1 MENSESASTR
11 RRFLKTTATAAVLG
25 ACQTPGPRKEERPN
39 ILFFFPDQHRPDWV
53 EWNGDVPVPT
63 PNLAKLKQSG
73 VDFTN
78 AVVASPLCAP
88 SRACLASG
96 REYEHCGVIG
106 NEKNYPLDQTTYYRL
121 LRDGGYHV
129 MGCGKL
135 DLSKA
140 SYSWGVGGRGNMEA
154 WGFSDLIDNAGK
166 GDGMGSYQTDPEGP
180 KDPYYAYLDSVAPPQ
195 GRICAAD
202 FRRRRERRE
211 ELWWGD
217 STPSPLSDEHYCDNW
232 IARNGL
238 ELISRAPEGKPWHLV
253 VNFVGPHPPMDIT
266 TNMQKQYRGPDRV
279 IESFPQPN
287 DYEGPFP
294 ADQHVRLRQN
304 YAAMIEN
311 IDRWLGIY
319 VEELRKR
326 GELDNTIIVYSS
338 DHGEMLGDH
347 SLWGKSVPFQASAG
361 VPLLVSGPG
370 VRRGEQSDA
379 LVSLI
384 DVTASFLDYGGVKLP
399 DAHEGRTLRPLL
411 ESAGEDHRDYTRSA
425 LATRSRGRAPWRM
438 VQDHRYKLV
447 EGYGDGR
454 LLFDRET
461 DPWENEN
468 LAGAKPGEVERLS
481 KLFVGA

>member
-1 MENSESASTR
+1 ME
-11 RRFLKTTATAAVLG
+11 
-25 ACQTPGPRKEERPN
+25 
-39 ILFFFPDQHRPDWV
+39 
-53 EWNGDVPVPT
+53 
-63 PNLAKLKQSG
+63 
-73 VDFTN
+73 
-78 AVVASPLCAP
+78 
-88 SRACLASG
+88 
-96 REYEHCGVIG
+96 
-106 NEKNYPLDQTTYYRL
+106 
-121 LRDGGYHV
+121 
-129 MGCGKL
+129 
-135 DLSKA
+135 
-140 SYSWGVGGRGNMEA
+140 
-154 WGFSDLIDNAGK
+154 
-166 GDGMGSYQTDPEGP
+166 
-180 KDPYYAYLDSVAPPQ
+180 
-195 GRICAAD
+195 
-202 FRRRRERRE
+202 
-211 ELWWGD
+211 
-217 STPSPLSDEHYCDNW
+217 
-232 IARNGL
+232 
-238 ELISRAPEGKPWHLV
+238 
-253 VNFVGPHPPMDIT
+253 
-266 TNMQKQYRGPDRV
+266 KQYRGPDRV
-279 IESFPQPN
+279 IENFPQPN

-347 SLWGKSVPFQASAG
+347 SLWGKSLPFQASAG

-384 DVTASFLDYGGVKLP
+384 DVTASFLDYGGVRLP
-399 DAHEGRTLRPLL
+399 DDHEGRTLRPLL
-411 ESAGEDHRDYTRSA
+411 ESAGEDDRDYTRSA

-454 LLFDRET
+454 LLFDHET

-468 LAGAKPGEVERLS
+468 LAGAKPGEVERLL